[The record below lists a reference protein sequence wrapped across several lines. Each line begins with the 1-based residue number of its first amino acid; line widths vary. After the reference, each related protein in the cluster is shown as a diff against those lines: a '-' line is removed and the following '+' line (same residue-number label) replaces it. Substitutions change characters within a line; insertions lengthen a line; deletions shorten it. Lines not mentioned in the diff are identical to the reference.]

1 MNILEI
7 ENLEKS
13 YKLSNKEKIKVLKR
27 ISLQV
32 KEGEMVAIMG
42 PSGSGKTTL
51 LNIISGID
59 CADKGKV
66 VFKGNDLINMNK
78 SELALFRRQKIGLV
92 FQDFNLID
100 SLNVKE
106 NIMIPMI
113 LEKKEMEEM
122 EFKTQALTKLL
133 GISDILDK
141 NIYEISGGQKQRTA
155 ICRALVNEPSIIFAD
170 EPTGNLDSKSTKDVM
185 NYFNKANENF
195 GTSVLMVTH
204 DSFAASYCKRVVL
217 LRDGEIIYDVSKK
230 SSRKEF
236 FHQIL
241 DILSLIGGD
250 SDEF

>member
-13 YKLSNKEKIKVLKR
+13 YKLSNKDEVEVLKG

-32 KEGEMVAIMG
+32 KRGELIAIMG

-51 LNIISGID
+51 LNIVSGID

-92 FQDFNLID
+92 FQEFNLID

-122 EFKTQALTKLL
+122 ESKTQELTKLL
-133 GISDILDK
+133 GISDILNK
-141 NIYEISGGQKQRTA
+141 NIYEISGGQKQRAA
-155 ICRALVNEPSIIFAD
+155 ICRALVNDPSIIFAD

-185 NYFNKANENF
+185 NYFNKVNESF

-204 DSFAASYCKRVVL
+204 DSFAASYCKRVIL
-217 LRDGEIIYDVSKK
+217 LKDGKVICDISKK

-236 FHQIL
+236 FHEIL
-241 DILSLIGGD
+241 DVLSLTGGD

>member
-1 MNILEI
+1 MNILDI

-13 YKLSNKEKIKVLKR
+13 YKLKKDKIKVLKG

-32 KEGEMVAIMG
+32 KKGELVAIMG

-51 LNIISGID
+51 LNILSGID
-59 CADKGKV
+59 YADKGRV
-66 VFKGNDLINMNK
+66 LFNGNDLINMSK
-78 SELALFRRQKIGLV
+78 SKMSLFRRQKMGLV
-92 FQDFNLID
+92 FQEFNLID

-106 NIMIPMI
+106 NIMMPMI

-122 EFKTQALTKLL
+122 ESKTQNLTELL
-133 GISDILDK
+133 GISDILNK
-141 NIYEISGGQKQRTA
+141 SIHEISGGQKQRAA
-155 ICRALVNEPSIIFAD
+155 ICRALVNEPAMIFAD

-185 NYFNKANENF
+185 NYLNKVNEDF

-217 LRDGEIIYDVSKK
+217 LKDGEIISDISKK
-230 SSRKEF
+230 TSRKEF
-236 FHQIL
+236 FHEIL
-241 DILSLIGGD
+241 DVLSLIGGD